1 MPHRYR
7 RITLPTQEE
16 IIYHLWQD
24 GIPFTPQYPD
34 ALKQRR
40 SAFSSDIWREG
51 KGRTRGISGLRK
63 SSILCAIFDTFVI
76 GASHKSK
83 GRSFHYCPDTQSAE
97 PIEVY
102 LRKSAL
108 TVHSLLYLSTQGPAI
123 SQKVN
128 PSQHSPI
135 QYRDIVITAQQTT
148 RLEIHHWRRMV
159 TTQVATTSGQTDP
172 QSLQNESHVIW
183 WTVTVSLISFNHIAV
198 L

>member
-7 RITLPTQEE
+7 RITLPIQEK

-24 GIPFTPQYPD
+24 GIPFTPQYPN
-34 ALKQRR
+34 ALKQGR
-40 SAFSSDIWREG
+40 SAFPSTFSLDLWREG

-63 SSILCAIFDTFVI
+63 SSIWCAIFGTSVI
-76 GASHKSK
+76 GASRKSK
-83 GRSFHYCPDTQSAE
+83 VRSFHYCPDIQSAE

-135 QYRDIVITAQQTT
+135 QYRDIVITAQQTA
-148 RLEIHHWRRMV
+148 RLAIHHWTRMV
-159 TTQVATTSGQTDP
+159 TTQIATASGQTGP
-172 QSLQNESHVIW
+172 QSLQN
-183 WTVTVSLISFNHIAV
+183 
-198 L
+198 